1 MLINFDVAL
10 TDISGHLVAENGKDV
25 SIKTL
30 VTTALI
36 NNYADETGLAGEEK
50 FSRFNL
56 ALRLHNTSGAVEVSV
71 EELVL
76 IKKLVTKAYT
86 TLAVGRIYALIE
98 ENPPIVRAF

>member
-1 MLINFDVAL
+1 MLIDFDVAF
-10 TDISGHLVAENGKDV
+10 TDIAGCLIAENGKDV

-30 VTTALI
+30 VTTALVA
-36 NNYADETGLAGEEK
+36 NYADETGLAGEEK

-56 ALRLHNTSGAVEVSV
+56 ALRIHNARGAVEVSI

-76 IKKLVTKAYT
+76 IKKLVAKAYT

-98 ENPPIVRAF
+98 NA